1 MTNYS
6 RQADK
11 FIESKQFATS
21 CYRETDSRTWVTY
34 YQDTEGMIH
43 SSTFNYSIMG
53 SNPITVD
60 EFMKRVEKDQE
71 TKVTF
76 NS

>member
-1 MTNYS
+1 MKNYS
-6 RQADK
+6 RQADR

-21 CYRETDSRTWVTY
+21 YYRGADSRTWVTY

-43 SSTFNYSIMG
+43 SSTFNYSITG
-53 SNPITVD
+53 CNPITVD
-60 EFMKRVEKDQE
+60 EFMKRVEKDQN
-71 TKVTF
+71 TTVTF